1 MFIVCFLKYL
11 RYYDTIDVISLI
23 IFSLLIVHHEFN
35 VFDVLKET
43 KGGLT
48 VYYLL

>member
-1 MFIVCFLKYL
+1 MFTVCFLKYL
-11 RYYDTIDVISLI
+11 RYYDTIDVIILI
-23 IFSLLIVHHEFN
+23 IFSLLTVHHELT

-48 VYYLL
+48 V

>member
-1 MFIVCFLKYL
+1 MFYN
-11 RYYDTIDVISLI
+11 TIGII
-23 IFSLLIVHHEFN
+23 IFTIFSLLTVHYELI